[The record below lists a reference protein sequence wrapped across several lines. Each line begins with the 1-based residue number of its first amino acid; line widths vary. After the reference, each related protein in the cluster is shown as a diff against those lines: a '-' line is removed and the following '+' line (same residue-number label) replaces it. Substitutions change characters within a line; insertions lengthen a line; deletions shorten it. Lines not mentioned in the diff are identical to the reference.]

1 MELPRNVTNFF
12 RIYIKG
18 DFLQFAVTLD
28 FESIYFIAFL
38 KFITSCDF
46 IAFFFQNQI
55 TAKNMPNS

>member
-38 KFITSCDF
+38 KFITSSKKGY
-46 IAFFFQNQI
+46 A
-55 TAKNMPNS
+55 A